1 MANNCW
7 ITLKIT
13 MNPDRVRLNKKI
25 GTDGVIRCKRQMALN
40 AHDRQATLSL
50 LFAFYLT
57 L

>member
-25 GTDGVIRCKRQMALN
+25 GTDGIIRVYADDFRCP
-40 AHDRQATLSL
+40 
-50 LFAFYLT
+50 
-57 L
+57 

>member
-7 ITLKIT
+7 ITLKVT
-13 MNPDRVRLNKKI
+13 MNPDRIRLNKKI
-25 GTDGVIRCKRQMALN
+25 GTDGVIRRKRQMALD